1 MNGWTLI
8 TSLNYRIFDQ
18 EIFGPGQNVAIMNAS
33 ISRLVMNNRVEVR
46 LAGVDLL
53 NQNQGV
59 SLTNTSAYVQE
70 ERIESLGRYLMLRL
84 TYRLGSLGR
93 GGQGGRSGRGE
104 RHGH

>member
-1 MNGWTLI
+1 MNG
-8 TSLNYRIFDQ
+8 
-18 EIFGPGQNVAIMNAS
+18 S

-59 SLTNTSAYVQE
+59 SLTNTSAYIQE
-70 ERIESLGRYLMLRL
+70 ERIESLGRYLMLRF

-93 GGQGGRSGRGE
+93 GGRGGPGGRGGRRG
-104 RHGH
+104 R